1 MDSGMDEWHRRSVL
15 ATGAALSASGLASI
29 GAGSD
34 GDDGT
39 ELPDPDVSP
48 NPEME
53 DEDWPSFAGDAGHAR
68 FIEEGYEFDGD
79 LEVAWTAADGELEWS
94 HRIPSVAVADGTV
107 YVTGPTTRTYEE
119 DSFGVAAYDAADGSL
134 RWKND
139 DIIVSDPSVVGD
151 TVYVA
156 GEELFALDVADGSVR
171 WQTEFDPEEP
181 IETQTVAYGAVF
193 VVADGTLYALET
205 DDGTV
210 RWELDS
216 VTASSRDSSEEAL
229 DFRATT
235 AAANGVVYAAVEA
248 QSAAAGTR
256 LALHPETG
264 AEVWR
269 NERLERGPNE
279 TIRATE
285 TAVLFDS
292 LSYARTIVDAQTGEV
307 IVPEARSEGVDVVI
321 GNEMFVGADDRTY
334 EVGAIDPD
342 DDTSWQVDINRDIV
356 SSVIGGDTVYTY
368 FPGHELSDRPE
379 YNKELVAFD
388 KYDGTEKWVIA
399 ESDLPVGPIC
409 AISDATIYVVH
420 DGDLVALR
428 EAADD
433 EDATD
438 EDGANDDQDDA
449 NSEDED
455 AGESDET
462 DGDED
467 ASEDTDEADDCG
479 CSEEESGAGSDEDD
493 SSDESHNDDDGRG
506 DGEDGSSDDGGTDDT
521 ESNGSDTDDSGGN
534 GDGDGDEQTENG
546 STDAEDDDDTDGSP
560 GFTAGAG
567 LLSGALGLEWLRRR
581 DADEPAE

>member
-1 MDSGMDEWHRRSVL
+1 MGEWNRRSVL
-15 ATGAALSASGLASI
+15 ATGAALSAGGLASI
-29 GAGSD
+29 GAGSE
-34 GDDGT
+34 GDDAAN
-39 ELPDPDVSP
+39 LPDPDVSP
-48 NPEME
+48 NPEMV
-53 DEDWPSFAGDAGHAR
+53 DEDWASFAGSAGHAR
-68 FIEEGYEFDGD
+68 FIEDGYEFDGD
-79 LEVAWTAADGELEWS
+79 LEAVWTAADGELEWWE
-94 HRIPSVAVADGTV
+94 HRVPSVAVADGTV
-107 YVTGPTTRTYEE
+107 YATTHTYEE
-119 DSFGVAAYDAADGSL
+119 DPFGVAAYDAADGSL

-151 TVYVA
+151 TVYVT
-156 GEELFALDVADGSVR
+156 GEELFALDASDGSVR
-171 WQTEFDPEEP
+171 WQTEFNPEEP
-181 IETQTVAYGAVF
+181 IQTQTVAYGAVF

-229 DFRATT
+229 DLRDTT

-269 NERLERGPNE
+269 NERLERGPND

-356 SSVIGGDTVYTY
+356 SSVISGDTVYTY

-379 YNKELVAFD
+379 YNKKLVAFD

-433 EDATD
+433 DDATD

-455 AGESDET
+455 ADESDET

-467 ASEDTDEADDCG
+467 ASEDTDE
-479 CSEEESGAGSDEDD
+479 DD
-493 SSDESHNDDDGRG
+493 SSDESHDDDDGRG

-521 ESNGSDTDDSGGN
+521 ETNGSDTDDSGGN
-534 GDGDGDEQTENG
+534 GDGDADEDGSGDGGDADGDEQTVNG
-546 STDAEDDDDTDGSP
+546 STDAEADDDTDGSP

-567 LLSGALGLEWLRRR
+567 LLGGALGLEWLRRR
-581 DADEPAE
+581 DDADEPAE